1 MVAALPERLR
11 DALGAARCL
20 YGQAR
25 EARAREALE
34 LAGRTLAAAA
44 AQPSD
49 DRVTAAREALEA
61 AALAAPWA
69 SPALLGAAKLLRGG
83 TPSNRPPPPFFEQ

>member
-1 MVAALPERLR
+1 MPLPDRLR
-11 DALGAARCL
+11 DALGAVRCL
-20 YGQAR
+20 YGQAGD
-25 EARAREALE
+25 ARAREALE

-44 AQPSD
+44 ADPTA

-69 SPALLGAAKLLRGG
+69 SPAILGAVKLLRGA